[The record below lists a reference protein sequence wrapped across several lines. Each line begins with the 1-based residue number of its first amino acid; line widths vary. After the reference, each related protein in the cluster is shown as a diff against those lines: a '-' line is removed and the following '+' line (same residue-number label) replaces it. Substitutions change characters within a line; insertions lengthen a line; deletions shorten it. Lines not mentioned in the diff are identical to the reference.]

1 MMFAGAAIRQFFV
14 MRHGFKLGRN
24 AHPWPY
30 ALVGV
35 LVLIGTAVWLKPAP
49 APAAAPVPAPAAAPA
64 PAPAAVQAPAGA
76 EPAATAAPGAEA
88 AAPVAAAAPAADGA
102 VGYAQMAPFFQQ
114 HCVVCHGA
122 ALQQKNV
129 RLDSPEQVKA
139 HAQQIYQQVVQL
151 RKMPFG
157 NPGALNDDERSMRSE
172 EHTSELQ
179 SQSNLVCRLLL
190 EKKKKKNKI
199 ITNDYEQNNV
209 ITADILQP
217 RH

>member
-1 MMFAGAAIRQFFV
+1 VLILMMFAGAAIRQFFV

-35 LVLIGTAVWLKPAP
+35 LVLIATAIWLKPA
-49 APAAAPVPAPAAAPA
+49 PAPAAAPA
-64 PAPAAVQAPAGA
+64 PAPAAVQAPA
-76 EPAATAAPGAEA
+76 AATAPVAAAPGGEAAAPGAA
-88 AAPVAAAAPAADGA
+88 VPAAAPAADGA
-102 VGYAQMAPFFQQ
+102 VGYAQLAPFFQQ

-157 NPGALNDDERSMRSE
+157 NPGALSEDERGMVKRW
-172 EHTSELQ
+172 
-179 SQSNLVCRLLL
+179 
-190 EKKKKKNKI
+190 
-199 ITNDYEQNNV
+199 YESGASVN
-209 ITADILQP
+209 
-217 RH
+217 